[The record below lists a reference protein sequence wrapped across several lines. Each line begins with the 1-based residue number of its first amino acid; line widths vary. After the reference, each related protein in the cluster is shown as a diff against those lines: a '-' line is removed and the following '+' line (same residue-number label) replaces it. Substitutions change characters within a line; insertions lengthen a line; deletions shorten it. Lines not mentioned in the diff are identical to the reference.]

1 MINYKKLSIKEI
13 IDLLIKSDIQY
24 YNLGEPIF
32 NDDEYDEIKEYLRN
46 IDKKN
51 EYFKRVGADVAIDN
65 KVKLPFYLGSQ
76 DKIKDDDKTLQK
88 WLKKYNKPSSYVISE
103 KLDGISCLIIIN
115 NNNIRIY
122 TRGNGIYGQDIT
134 QLKDIIKGI
143 PVFNDK
149 QKLAIRG
156 ELIISKNN
164 WTKIADKGANARN
177 VVAGTINSK
186 VIDKNIAKY
195 IEFIAYDVL
204 NPRNNI
210 EKALEYAASLK
221 FNVVKYIIKSELS
234 ISSLYD
240 LFKNWKENS
249 NYEID
254 GLVIT
259 HNDIYKIKSGENP
272 KYSFAFKSLKMHE
285 EVDVIVTD
293 IEWNISKD
301 KYIKPIVKFNE
312 IKLNGVKIKQATGF
326 NADYIVK
333 NIIGVGSKI
342 TIIRSGDVIPYIKNV
357 LKPATNGK
365 PLLPLL
371 PFKWKGKDIILE
383 NNAKNREQD
392 IKIYTY
398 FMKTLNIKGIGEG
411 IITKLYDNS
420 YDTLYKIINISKNE
434 LLNIDGFKEKSANN
448 LIESLKSIKTKKC
461 LEIMHASNLLGR
473 GLGEKKLNLV
483 FDVYPFICSDQEK
496 TLKLT
501 VDDLKKI
508 NGLGELSATL
518 IISNLK
524 TFLDFYNSLNIDNDN
539 GNDNDNDNDNDNG
552 NDNNNDN
559 GNGNGNGNGNDKYK
573 DNIYV
578 FTGIRDKDLE
588 KIIISSGGKIANIVN
603 KKTTLLIVKDYN
615 DNTVK
620 VKTARSLNIPIIT
633 YDDFIK

>member
-1 MINYKKLSIKEI
+1 MIDYKSLTKKDL

-32 NDDEYDEIKEYLRN
+32 SDDEYDEIKEYLKS

-51 EYFKRVGADVAIDN
+51 DYFKRIGADVAIDN
-65 KVKLPFYLGSQ
+65 KIKLPFFLGSQ
-76 DKIKDDDKTLQK
+76 DKIKDDDKILQK
-88 WLKKYNKPSSYVISE
+88 WLKKYNNPSSYVISE

-134 QLKDIIKGI
+134 HFKDIIKGI

-149 QKLAIRG
+149 QKIAIRG

-164 WTKIADKGANARN
+164 WTKISDKGANARN
-177 VVAGTINSK
+177 VVAGIINSK
-186 VIDKNIAKY
+186 NIDKDIAKY

-204 NPRNNI
+204 NPRTNI
-210 EKALEYAASLK
+210 QKALEYASNLK
-221 FNVVKYIIKSELS
+221 FNVVKYITTTELL
-234 ISSLYD
+234 ISNLYE
-240 LFKNWKENS
+240 LFKNWKEIG

-272 KYSFAFKSLKMHE
+272 KYSFAFKSLKMQE
-285 EVDVIVTD
+285 EVNVIVSD

-333 NIIGVGSKI
+333 NIIGIGSKI

-357 LKPATNGK
+357 IKPSTNGK
-365 PLLPLL
+365 PLLPTI
-371 PFKWKGKDIILE
+371 PYIWKGKDIILE
-383 NNAKNREQD
+383 GLLKNREQD
-392 IKIYTY
+392 IKIFTY

-420 YDTLYKIINISKNE
+420 FDTLQKIINISKNE
-434 LLNIDGFKEKSANN
+434 LLNIEGFKDKSSNN
-448 LIESLKSIKTKKC
+448 LIESLKSIKTKNC
-461 LEIMHASNLLGR
+461 IDIMNASNLLGR

-483 FDVYPFICSDQEK
+483 FEVYPFICKDQEK

-501 VDDLKKI
+501 VDDLIKI
-508 NGLGELSATL
+508 NGLGEISASL

-524 TFLDFYNSLNIDNDN
+524 IFLDFYNSLNIDDKDDKDN
-539 GNDNDNDNDNDNG
+539 KDDKKEKII
-552 NDNNNDN
+552 NN
-559 GNGNGNGNGNDKYK
+559 KYK
-573 DNIYV
+573 NNIYV
-578 FTGIRDKDLE
+578 FTGIRDKNLE
-588 KIIISSGGKIANIVN
+588 SIIISSGGKISNIVN
-603 KKTTLLIVKDYN
+603 KKTTALIVKDYN

-633 YDDFIK
+633 YEEFIK

>member
-1 MINYKKLSIKEI
+1 MIDYKKLSVKDI

-32 NDDEYDEIKEYLRN
+32 NDDEYDEIKEYLKT

-51 EYFKRVGADVAIDN
+51 DYFKRVGADVAIDN

-88 WLKKYNKPSSYVISE
+88 WLKKYNLPSSYVISE

-115 NNNIRIY
+115 NNKIRIY

-149 QKLAIRG
+149 QKIAIRG
-156 ELIISKNN
+156 ELIINKKN
-164 WTKIADKGANARN
+164 WTKISDKGANARN

-204 NPRNNI
+204 NPRTNI
-210 EKALEYAASLK
+210 KNALEYAATLK
-221 FNVVKYIIKSELS
+221 FNVVKHIIKSELS

-240 LFKNWKENS
+240 LFKNWKETS

-272 KYSFAFKSLKMHE
+272 KYSFAFKSLKMQQ
-285 EVDVIVTD
+285 EVDVIVSD

-333 NIIGVGSKI
+333 NIIGIGSKI

-357 LKPATNGK
+357 LTPSTNGK
-365 PLLPLL
+365 PLMPLL
-371 PFKWKGKDIILE
+371 PYKWKGKDIILE

-392 IKIYTY
+392 IKIYSY

-420 YDTLYKIINISKNE
+420 YDTLHKIINISKQE
-434 LLNIDGFKEKSANN
+434 LLNIEGFKEKSANN

-483 FDVYPFICSDQEK
+483 YEVYPFICSDQEK

-508 NGLGELSATL
+508 NGLGELSASL

-524 TFLDFYNSLNIDNDN
+524 SFLDFYNSLNIDNDN
-539 GNDNDNDNDNDNG
+539 DNDNKNDNDNGNGNDNDNKNDNDNDNDNK
-552 NDNNNDN
+552 
-559 GNGNGNGNGNDKYK
+559 NDKYK

-578 FTGIRDKDLE
+578 FTGIRDKNLE
-588 KIIISSGGKIANIVN
+588 KIIIASGGKIANIVN
-603 KKTTLLIVKDYN
+603 KKTTLLIVKDYD

>member
-1 MINYKKLSIKEI
+1 MIDYKKLSIKEI
-13 IDLLIKSDIQY
+13 VDLLIKSDIQY

-32 NDDEYDEIKEYLRN
+32 TDNEYDEIKEYLQT

-51 EYFKRVGADVAIDN
+51 DYFKRVGADVAIHN

-88 WLKKYNKPSSYVISE
+88 WLNKYNKPSSYVISE

-115 NNNIRIY
+115 NNKIRIY

-143 PVFNDK
+143 PLFNDK

-156 ELIISKNN
+156 ELIINKNN

-204 NPRNNI
+204 NPRTNI
-210 EKALEYAASLK
+210 ENALEYATSLN
-221 FNVVKYIIKSELS
+221 FNVVKYIKQSELS

-240 LFKNWKENS
+240 LFKNWKETS
-249 NYEID
+249 DYEID

-333 NIIGVGSKI
+333 NIIGIGSKI

-357 LKPATNGK
+357 LTPSTNGK
-365 PLLPLL
+365 PLMPLL
-371 PFKWKGKDIILE
+371 PYKWKGKDIILE
-383 NNAKNREQD
+383 NNLKNREQD

-483 FDVYPFICSDQEK
+483 FEVYPFICSDQEK

-508 NGLGELSATL
+508 NGLGELSASL

-524 TFLDFYNSLNIDNDN
+524 SFLDFYNSLNIDND
-539 GNDNDNDNDNDNG
+539 DK
-552 NDNNNDN
+552 DNNDDKNDKYKN
-559 GNGNGNGNGNDKYK
+559 KNDDKNDKYK

-578 FTGIRDKDLE
+578 FTGVRDKDLE

-620 VKTARSLNIPIIT
+620 VKTAKSLNIPIIT

>member
-1 MINYKKLSIKEI
+1 MIDYKKLSVKEI

-32 NDDEYDEIKEYLRN
+32 NDNEYDEIKEYLQN

-51 EYFKRVGADVAIDN
+51 DYFKRVGADVAIDN
-65 KVKLPFYLGSQ
+65 KIKLPFYLGSQ

-88 WLKKYNKPSSYVISE
+88 WLKKYNSPSSYVISE

-115 NNNIRIY
+115 NNKIRIY

-143 PVFNDK
+143 PIFNDK
-149 QKLAIRG
+149 QKIAIRG
-156 ELIISKNN
+156 ELIINKTN
-164 WTKIADKGANARN
+164 WIKIADKGANARN

-204 NPRNNI
+204 NPRTNI
-210 EKALEYAASLK
+210 KKALDYAETLK
-221 FNVVKYIIKSELS
+221 FNVVKHTIKSELS
-234 ISSLYD
+234 ISILYD
-240 LFKNWKENS
+240 LFKNWKETS

-254 GLVIT
+254 GLVVT

-272 KYSFAFKSLKMHE
+272 KYSFAFKSLKMQE
-285 EVDVIVTD
+285 EVDVIVSD

-357 LKPATNGK
+357 ITPSTNGK
-365 PLLPLL
+365 PLMPLL
-371 PFKWKGKDIILE
+371 PYKWKGKDIILE
-383 NNAKNREQD
+383 NSAKNREQD
-392 IKIYTY
+392 IKIYSY

-420 YDTLYKIINISKNE
+420 YDTLNKIINISKNE
-434 LLNIDGFKEKSANN
+434 LLNIEGFKEKSANN

-483 FDVYPFICSDQEK
+483 FEVYPFICSDQEK

-508 NGLGELSATL
+508 NGLGELSASL

-524 TFLDFYNSLNIDNDN
+524 TFLEFYNSLNIDNKNEIINHEKDEI
-539 GNDNDNDNDNDNG
+539 
-552 NDNNNDN
+552 NN
-559 GNGNGNGNGNDKYK
+559 KYK

-578 FTGIRDKDLE
+578 FTGIRDKNLE
-588 KIIISSGGKIANIVN
+588 KIIISSGGKISNIVN
-603 KKTTLLIVKDYN
+603 KKTTVLIVKDYD

-620 VKTARSLNIPIIT
+620 VKTARSLNIPIII

>member
-1 MINYKKLSIKEI
+1 MIDYKKLSVKEI

-88 WLKKYNKPSSYVISE
+88 WLKKYNNPSSYVISE

-115 NNNIRIY
+115 NNKIRIY

-143 PVFNDK
+143 PPFNDK
-149 QKLAIRG
+149 QKIAIRG
-156 ELIISKNN
+156 ELIINKNN

-186 VIDKNIAKY
+186 IIDKNIAKY

-210 EKALEYAASLK
+210 EKSLEYATSLN
-221 FNVVKYIIKSELS
+221 FNVVKYIVKSELS
-234 ISSLYD
+234 ILSLYD
-240 LFKNWKENS
+240 LFKNWKETS

-272 KYSFAFKSLKMHE
+272 KYSFAFKSLKMHQE
-285 EVDVIVTD
+285 IDVIVTD

-333 NIIGVGSKI
+333 NIIGIGSKI
-342 TIIRSGDVIPYIKNV
+342 TIIRSGDVIPHIKNV

-365 PLLPLL
+365 PLMPLL
-371 PFKWKGKDIILE
+371 SYKWKGKDIILE
-383 NNAKNREQD
+383 NNSKNREQD

-434 LLNIDGFKEKSANN
+434 LLNIDGFKEKSTNN

-483 FDVYPFICSDQEK
+483 FEVYPFICSDQEK

-508 NGLGELSATL
+508 NGLGELSASL

-524 TFLDFYNSLNIDNDN
+524 TFLDFYNSLNIDDKDN
-539 GNDNDNDNDNDNG
+539 KDDKYDKYKDDKDDKDDNKDDDKD
-552 NDNNNDN
+552 
-559 GNGNGNGNGNDKYK
+559 DKYK

-603 KKTTLLIVKDYN
+603 KKTTLVIVKDYN

>member
-1 MINYKKLSIKEI
+1 MIDYKKLSVKEI

-88 WLKKYNKPSSYVISE
+88 WLKKYNSPSSYVISE

-115 NNNIRIY
+115 NNKIRIY

-143 PVFNDK
+143 PIFNDK
-149 QKLAIRG
+149 QKIAIRG
-156 ELIISKNN
+156 ELIINKTN
-164 WTKIADKGANARN
+164 WIKIADKGANARN

-204 NPRNNI
+204 NPRTNI
-210 EKALEYAASLK
+210 KKALDYAASLK
-221 FNVVKYIIKSELS
+221 FNVVKHTIKSELS
-234 ISSLYD
+234 ISCLYD
-240 LFKNWKENS
+240 LFKNWKEIS

-254 GLVIT
+254 GLVVT

-272 KYSFAFKSLKMHE
+272 KYSFAFKSLKMQE
-285 EVDVIVTD
+285 EVDVIVSD

-357 LKPATNGK
+357 ITPSTNGK
-365 PLLPLL
+365 PLMPLL
-371 PFKWKGKDIILE
+371 PYKWKGKDIILE

-392 IKIYTY
+392 IKIYSY

-411 IITKLYDNS
+411 IIAKLYDNS
-420 YDTLYKIINISKNE
+420 YDTLNKIINISKNE
-434 LLNIDGFKEKSANN
+434 LLTIDGFKEKSANN

-483 FDVYPFICSDQEK
+483 FEVYPFICSDQEK

-508 NGLGELSATL
+508 NGLGELSASL

-524 TFLDFYNSLNIDNDN
+524 TFLEFYNSLNIENENEIKDEIKNEN
-539 GNDNDNDNDNDNG
+539 EIK
-552 NDNNNDN
+552 NN
-559 GNGNGNGNGNDKYK
+559 KYK

-578 FTGIRDKDLE
+578 FTGIRDKNLE
-588 KIIISSGGKIANIVN
+588 KIIISSGGKISNIVN
-603 KKTTLLIVKDYN
+603 KKTTVLIVKDYD

>member
-1 MINYKKLSIKEI
+1 MIDYKSLTKKDL

-32 NDDEYDEIKEYLRN
+32 SDDEYDEIKEYLKS

-51 EYFKRVGADVAIDN
+51 DYFKRIGADVAIDN
-65 KVKLPFYLGSQ
+65 KIKLPFFLGSQ
-76 DKIKDDDKTLQK
+76 DKIKDDDKILQK
-88 WLKKYNKPSSYVISE
+88 WLKKYNNPSSYVISE

-134 QLKDIIKGI
+134 HFKDIIKGI

-149 QKLAIRG
+149 QKIAIRG

-164 WTKIADKGANARN
+164 WTKISDKGANARN
-177 VVAGTINSK
+177 VVAGIINSK
-186 VIDKNIAKY
+186 NIDKDIAKY

-204 NPRNNI
+204 NPRTNI
-210 EKALEYAASLK
+210 QKALEYASNLK
-221 FNVVKYIIKSELS
+221 FNVVKYITTTELL
-234 ISSLYD
+234 ISNLYE
-240 LFKNWKENS
+240 LFKNWKEIS

-272 KYSFAFKSLKMHE
+272 KYSFAFKSLKMQE
-285 EVDVIVTD
+285 EIDVIVTD

-333 NIIGVGSKI
+333 NVIGVGSKI

-357 LKPATNGK
+357 IKPSTNGK
-365 PLLPLL
+365 PLLPSVSYI
-371 PFKWKGKDIILE
+371 WKGKDIILE
-383 NNAKNREQD
+383 TLSKNREQD
-392 IKIYTY
+392 IKSYSY

-420 YDTLYKIINISKNE
+420 FDTLNKIINISKQE
-434 LLNIDGFKEKSANN
+434 LLSIDGFKDKSANN

-461 LEIMHASNLLGR
+461 LDIMNASNLIGR
-473 GLGEKKLNLV
+473 GLGEKKLNLI
-483 FDVYPFICSDQEK
+483 FEVYPFICTDQEK

-501 VDDLKKI
+501 IDDLKKI
-508 NGLGELSATL
+508 NGLGELSASL

-524 TFLDFYNSLNIDNDN
+524 TFLEFYNSLNINENKDENKDEEN
-539 GNDNDNDNDNDNG
+539 III
-552 NDNNNDN
+552 NN
-559 GNGNGNGNGNDKYK
+559 KYK
-573 DNIYV
+573 NNIYV
-578 FTGIRDKDLE
+578 FTGIRDKKLE
-588 KIIISSGGKIANIVN
+588 EIIISSGGKISNIVN
-603 KKTTLLIVKDYN
+603 KNATALIVKDYN

-620 VKTARSLNIPIIT
+620 VKTARNLNIPIIS
-633 YDDFIK
+633 YDNFIK

>member
-1 MINYKKLSIKEI
+1 MIDYKKLSVKDI

-32 NDDEYDEIKEYLRN
+32 NDDEYDEIKEYLKT

-51 EYFKRVGADVAIDN
+51 DYFKRVGADVAIDN

-88 WLKKYNKPSSYVISE
+88 WLKKYNLPSSYVISE

-115 NNNIRIY
+115 NNKIRIY

-143 PVFNDK
+143 PIFNDK
-149 QKLAIRG
+149 QKIAIRG
-156 ELIISKNN
+156 ELIINKKN

-186 VIDKNIAKY
+186 VIDINIAKY

-204 NPRNNI
+204 NPRTNI
-210 EKALEYAASLK
+210 KNALEYAATLK
-221 FNVVKYIIKSELS
+221 FNVVKHIIKSELS

-240 LFKNWKENS
+240 LFKNWKETS

-272 KYSFAFKSLKMHE
+272 KYSFAFKSLKMQQ
-285 EVDVIVTD
+285 EVDVIVSD

-333 NIIGVGSKI
+333 NIIGIGSKI

-357 LKPATNGK
+357 ITPSTNGK
-365 PLLPLL
+365 PLMPLV
-371 PFKWKGKDIILE
+371 PYKWKGKDIILE

-392 IKIYTY
+392 IKIYSY

-420 YDTLYKIINISKNE
+420 YDTLQKIINISKQE
-434 LLNIDGFKEKSANN
+434 LLNIEGFKEKSANN

-483 FDVYPFICSDQEK
+483 FEVYPFICSDQEK

-508 NGLGELSATL
+508 NGLGELSASL

-539 GNDNDNDNDNDNG
+539 NNDNDNKNDNGNDNDNDNG
-552 NDNNNDN
+552 NKNDN
-559 GNGNGNGNGNDKYK
+559 DNKKYK

-578 FTGIRDKDLE
+578 FTGIRDKNLE
-588 KIIISSGGKIANIVN
+588 KIIIANGGKIANIVN

>member
-1 MINYKKLSIKEI
+1 MINYKKLSTKEI

-32 NDDEYDEIKEYLRN
+32 NDDEYDEIKDYLKT

-51 EYFKRVGADVAIDN
+51 DYFKRVGADVAIDN

-76 DKIKDDDKTLQK
+76 DKIKDDDKILQK

-115 NNNIRIY
+115 NNIIRIY

-210 EKALEYAASLK
+210 EKALEYASSLK
-221 FNVVKYIIKSELS
+221 FNVVKYIVKSELS
-234 ISSLYD
+234 ILSLYD

-272 KYSFAFKSLKMHE
+272 KYSFAFKSLKMHQ

-293 IEWNISKD
+293 IKWNISKD

-342 TIIRSGDVIPYIKNV
+342 TIIRSGDVIPHIINV
-357 LKPATNGK
+357 LKPSTNGK

-383 NNAKNREQD
+383 NNSKNREQD

-501 VDDLKKI
+501 IDDLKKI

-524 TFLDFYNSLNIDNDN
+524 TFLDFYNSLNIDIGNNDN
-539 GNDNDNDNDNDNG
+539 GNNDIDNDNDNNDNDN
-552 NDNNNDN
+552 ND
-559 GNGNGNGNGNDKYK
+559 NDKYK

>member
-1 MINYKKLSIKEI
+1 MIDYKKLSVKDI

-32 NDDEYDEIKEYLRN
+32 NDDEYDEIKEYLKT

-51 EYFKRVGADVAIDN
+51 DYFKRVGADVAIDN

-88 WLKKYNKPSSYVISE
+88 WLKKYNLPSSYVISE

-115 NNNIRIY
+115 NNKIRIY

-143 PVFNDK
+143 PIFNDK
-149 QKLAIRG
+149 QKIAIRG
-156 ELIISKNN
+156 ELIINKKN

-204 NPRNNI
+204 NPRTNI
-210 EKALEYAASLK
+210 KNALEYAATLK
-221 FNVVKYIIKSELS
+221 FNVVKHIIKSELS

-240 LFKNWKENS
+240 LFKNWKETS

-272 KYSFAFKSLKMHE
+272 KYSFAFKSLKMQQ
-285 EVDVIVTD
+285 EVDVIVSD

-333 NIIGVGSKI
+333 NIIGIGSKI

-357 LKPATNGK
+357 LTPSTNGK
-365 PLLPLL
+365 PLMPLV
-371 PFKWKGKDIILE
+371 PYKWKGKDIILE

-392 IKIYTY
+392 IKIYSY

-420 YDTLYKIINISKNE
+420 YDTLQKIINISKQE
-434 LLNIDGFKEKSANN
+434 LLNIEGFKEKSANN

-483 FDVYPFICSDQEK
+483 FEVYPFICSDQEK

-508 NGLGELSATL
+508 NGLGELSASL

-539 GNDNDNDNDNDNG
+539 DNDNKNDNDNDNDNG
-552 NDNNNDN
+552 N
-559 GNGNGNGNGNDKYK
+559 GNGNDNKKYK

-578 FTGIRDKDLE
+578 FTGIRDKNLE
-588 KIIISSGGKIANIVN
+588 KIIIASGGKIANIVN
-603 KKTTLLIVKDYN
+603 KKTTLLIVKDYD

>member
-1 MINYKKLSIKEI
+1 MIDYKRLSIKEI

-32 NDDEYDEIKEYLRN
+32 TDNEYDEIKEYLKT

-51 EYFKRVGADVAIDN
+51 DYFKRVGADVAIDN

-88 WLKKYNKPSSYVISE
+88 WLKKYNTPSSYVISE

-115 NNNIRIY
+115 NNKIRIY
-122 TRGNGIYGQDIT
+122 TRGNGVYGQDIT

-143 PVFNDK
+143 PLFNDK

-156 ELIISKNN
+156 ELIINKNN

-204 NPRNNI
+204 NPRTNI
-210 EKALEYAASLK
+210 ENALGYATSLN
-221 FNVVKYIIKSELS
+221 FNVVKHIKQSELS

-240 LFKNWKENS
+240 LFKNWKETS

-333 NIIGVGSKI
+333 NIIGIGSKI

-365 PLLPLL
+365 PLMPLL
-371 PFKWKGKDIILE
+371 PYKWKGKDIILE
-383 NNAKNREQD
+383 NNLKNREQD

-434 LLNIDGFKEKSANN
+434 LLIIDGFKEKSANN

-461 LEIMHASNLLGR
+461 LEIMNASNLLGR

-483 FDVYPFICSDQEK
+483 FEVYPFICSDQEK

-508 NGLGELSATL
+508 NGLGELSASL

-524 TFLDFYNSLNIDNDN
+524 TFLDFYNSLNIDNIDDN
-539 GNDNDNDNDNDNG
+539 KDDKDHKDDKDNI
-552 NDNNNDN
+552 
-559 GNGNGNGNGNDKYK
+559 DKYK

-578 FTGIRDKDLE
+578 FTGVRDKDLE

>member
-32 NDDEYDEIKEYLRN
+32 NDDEYDEIKDYLKT

-51 EYFKRVGADVAIDN
+51 DYFKRVGADVAIDN

-149 QKLAIRG
+149 HKLAIRG

-210 EKALEYAASLK
+210 ENALEYAASLK

-420 YDTLYKIINISKNE
+420 YDTLFKIINISKNE

-539 GNDNDNDNDNDNG
+539 GKYKDNDNDKYKDK
-552 NDNNNDN
+552 
-559 GNGNGNGNGNDKYK
+559 DKYK

>member
-1 MINYKKLSIKEI
+1 MIDYKKLSVKEI

-32 NDDEYDEIKEYLRN
+32 NDDEYDEIKEYLQN

-51 EYFKRVGADVAIDN
+51 DYFKRVGADVAIDN

-76 DKIKDDDKTLQK
+76 DKIKDDDKILQK
-88 WLKKYNKPSSYVISE
+88 WLKKYNLPSSYVISE

-115 NNNIRIY
+115 NNKIRIY

-149 QKLAIRG
+149 QKIAIRG
-156 ELIISKNN
+156 ELIINKTN
-164 WTKIADKGANARN
+164 WIKIADKGANARN

-204 NPRNNI
+204 NPRTNI
-210 EKALEYAASLK
+210 KKALDYAETLK
-221 FNVVKYIIKSELS
+221 FNVVKHIIKSELS
-234 ISSLYD
+234 ISSLYE
-240 LFKNWKENS
+240 LFKNWKETS

-254 GLVIT
+254 GLVVT

-272 KYSFAFKSLKMHE
+272 KYSFAFKSLKMQQE
-285 EVDVIVTD
+285 IDVIVSD

-357 LKPATNGK
+357 ITPSTNGK
-365 PLLPLL
+365 PLMPLL
-371 PFKWKGKDIILE
+371 PYKWKGKDIILE
-383 NNAKNREQD
+383 NSGKNREQD
-392 IKIYTY
+392 IKIYSY

-420 YDTLYKIINISKNE
+420 YDTLNKIINISKKE
-434 LLNIDGFKEKSANN
+434 LLNIEGFKEKSANN
-448 LIESLKSIKTKKC
+448 LIESLQSIKTKKC

-483 FDVYPFICSDQEK
+483 FEVYPFICSDQVK

-524 TFLDFYNSLNIDNDN
+524 TFLDFYNSLNIDNK
-539 GNDNDNDNDNDNG
+539 
-552 NDNNNDN
+552 NNDKKDEKDEKY
-559 GNGNGNGNGNDKYK
+559 DKYK

-578 FTGIRDKDLE
+578 FTGVRDKNLE
-588 KIIISSGGKIANIVN
+588 KIIIFSGGKISNIVN

>member
-1 MINYKKLSIKEI
+1 MIDYKKLSVKDI

-32 NDDEYDEIKEYLRN
+32 NDDEYDEIKEYLKT

-51 EYFKRVGADVAIDN
+51 DYFKRVGADVAIDN

-88 WLKKYNKPSSYVISE
+88 WLKKYNLPSSYVISE

-115 NNNIRIY
+115 NNKIRIY

-143 PVFNDK
+143 PIFNDK
-149 QKLAIRG
+149 QKIAIRG
-156 ELIISKNN
+156 ELIINKKN

-204 NPRNNI
+204 NPRTNI
-210 EKALEYAASLK
+210 KNALEYAATLK
-221 FNVVKYIIKSELS
+221 FNVVKHIIKSELS

-240 LFKNWKENS
+240 LFKNWKETS

-272 KYSFAFKSLKMHE
+272 KYSFAFKSLKMQQ
-285 EVDVIVTD
+285 EVDVIVSD

-333 NIIGVGSKI
+333 NIIGIGSKI

-357 LKPATNGK
+357 LTPSTNGK
-365 PLLPLL
+365 PLMPLV
-371 PFKWKGKDIILE
+371 PYKWKGKDIILE

-392 IKIYTY
+392 IKIYSY

-420 YDTLYKIINISKNE
+420 YDTLQKIINISKQE
-434 LLNIDGFKEKSANN
+434 LLNIEGFKEKSANN

-483 FDVYPFICSDQEK
+483 FEVYPFICSDQEK

-508 NGLGELSATL
+508 NGLGELSASL

-539 GNDNDNDNDNDNG
+539 DNKNDNKNDNGNDNDNDNDNG
-552 NDNNNDN
+552 NDNDNDN
-559 GNGNGNGNGNDKYK
+559 KKYK

-578 FTGIRDKDLE
+578 FTGIRDKNLE
-588 KIIISSGGKIANIVN
+588 KIIIANGGKIANIVN
-603 KKTTLLIVKDYN
+603 KKTTLLIVKDYD

>member
-1 MINYKKLSIKEI
+1 MIDYKSLTKKEI
-13 IDLLIKSDIQY
+13 TDLLIKSDIQY

-32 NDDEYDEIKEYLRN
+32 TDDEYDEIKEYLKS

-51 EYFKRVGADVAIDN
+51 EYFKRIGADVAIDN
-65 KVKLPFYLGSQ
+65 KVKLPFFLGSQ
-76 DKIKDDDKTLQK
+76 DKIKDDDKVLQK
-88 WLKKYNKPSSYVISE
+88 WLKKYNTPSSYVISE

-134 QLKDIIKGI
+134 QIKDIIKGI
-143 PVFNDK
+143 PKFNDK
-149 QKLAIRG
+149 HKIAIRG
-156 ELIISKNN
+156 ELIISKTN
-164 WTKIADKGANARN
+164 WAKISDKGANARN

-186 VIDKNIAKY
+186 VIDKDIAKY
-195 IEFIAYDVL
+195 IEFISYDVL
-204 NPRNNI
+204 NPRTNI
-210 EKALEYAASLK
+210 QKALEYAASLK
-221 FNVVKYIIKSELS
+221 FKVVKYITTDELS
-234 ISSLYD
+234 ISNLYE
-240 LFKNWKENS
+240 LFKNWKETC
-249 NYEID
+249 NYDID

-272 KYSFAFKSLKMHE
+272 KYSFAFKSLKMQE
-285 EVDVIVTD
+285 EVDVIVSD

-312 IKLNGVKIKQATGF
+312 IQLNGVKIKQATGF

-333 NIIGVGSKI
+333 NIIGIGSKI

-365 PLLPLL
+365 PLLPIV
-371 PFKWKGKDIILE
+371 PYIWKGKDIILDTV
-383 NNAKNREQD
+383 AKNREQD
-392 IKIYTY
+392 IKIYSY

-420 YDTLYKIINISKNE
+420 FDTLQKIINITKDE
-434 LLNIDGFKEKSANN
+434 LVNIEGFKDKSANN

-483 FDVYPFICSDQEK
+483 FEVYPFICSDQEK

-501 VDDLKKI
+501 IDDLKKI
-508 NGLGELSATL
+508 NGLGEVSAAL

-524 TFLDFYNSLNIDNDN
+524 TFLEFYNSLNINNDDDNDEDN
-539 GNDNDNDNDNDNG
+539 NDDNDKRKKGKKDDKIII
-552 NDNNNDN
+552 NN
-559 GNGNGNGNGNDKYK
+559 KYK
-573 DNIYV
+573 NNIYV
-578 FTGIRDKDLE
+578 FTGIRDKNLE
-588 KIIISSGGKIANIVN
+588 AIIIASGGKLSNIVN
-603 KKTTLLIVKDYN
+603 KKTTYLIVKDYN

-620 VKTARSLNIPIIT
+620 VKTARDLNIPIIS

>member
-149 QKLAIRG
+149 HKLAIRG

-240 LFKNWKENS
+240 LFKNWKETS

-539 GNDNDNDNDNDNG
+539 
-552 NDNNNDN
+552 
-559 GNGNGNGNGNDKYK
+559 DKYK

>member
-1 MINYKKLSIKEI
+1 MIDYKSLTKKEI

-32 NDDEYDEIKEYLRN
+32 TDDEYDEIKDYLKT

-51 EYFKRVGADVAIDN
+51 DYFKRIGADVAIDN
-65 KVKLPFYLGSQ
+65 KIKLPFFLGSQ

-88 WLKKYNKPSSYVISE
+88 WLIKYNNPSSYVISE

-115 NNNIRIY
+115 NNKIRIY

-134 QLKDIIKGI
+134 QFKDIIKGI
-143 PVFNDK
+143 PIFNDK
-149 QKLAIRG
+149 QKIAIRG
-156 ELIISKNN
+156 ELIISKSN
-164 WTKIADKGANARN
+164 WTKISYKGANARN
-177 VVAGTINSK
+177 VVAGSINSK
-186 VIDKNIAKY
+186 VIDKDIAKY

-204 NPRNNI
+204 NPRTNI
-210 EKALEYAASLK
+210 QKALEYASKLK
-221 FNVVKYIIKSELS
+221 FNIVRYITTSELS
-234 ISSLYD
+234 ISNLYE
-240 LFKNWKENS
+240 LFKNWKETS

-254 GLVIT
+254 GLVVT

-272 KYSFAFKSLKMHE
+272 KYSFAFKSLKMQE
-285 EVDVIVTD
+285 EVDVIVSD

-333 NIIGVGSKI
+333 NVIGVGSKI

-357 LKPATNGK
+357 IKPSTNGK
-365 PLLPLL
+365 PLLPSV
-371 PFKWKGKDIILE
+371 PYIWKGKDIILE
-383 NNAKNREQD
+383 GSVKNREQD
-392 IKIYTY
+392 IKIFTY

-420 YDTLYKIINISKNE
+420 FDTLQKIINISKNE
-434 LLNIDGFKEKSANN
+434 LLNIEGFKDKSANN

-461 LEIMHASNLLGR
+461 LDIMHASNLLGR

-483 FDVYPFICSDQEK
+483 FEVYPFICTDQEK

-508 NGLGELSATL
+508 NGLGEVSASL

-524 TFLDFYNSLNIDNDN
+524 TFLEFYNSLNIDI
-539 GNDNDNDNDNDNG
+539 NDNDNDDNHDKKEDNEKEKEKII
-552 NDNNNDN
+552 NN
-559 GNGNGNGNGNDKYK
+559 KYK
-573 DNIYV
+573 NNVYV
-578 FTGIRDKDLE
+578 FTGIRDKNLE
-588 KIIISSGGKIANIVN
+588 AIIISSGGKISNIVN
-603 KKTTLLIVKDYN
+603 KNTTTLIVKDYN

-633 YDDFIK
+633 YEEFIK

>member
-1 MINYKKLSIKEI
+1 MIDYKKLSVKEI

-88 WLKKYNKPSSYVISE
+88 WLKKYNSPSSYVISE

-115 NNNIRIY
+115 NNKIRIY

-143 PVFNDK
+143 PIFNDK
-149 QKLAIRG
+149 QKIAIRG
-156 ELIISKNN
+156 ELIINKIN
-164 WTKIADKGANARN
+164 WIKIADKGANARN

-204 NPRNNI
+204 NPRTNI
-210 EKALEYAASLK
+210 KKALDYAASLK
-221 FNVVKYIIKSELS
+221 FNVVKHTIKSELS

-240 LFKNWKENS
+240 LFKNWKEIS

-254 GLVIT
+254 GLVVT

-272 KYSFAFKSLKMHE
+272 KYSFAFKSLKMQE
-285 EVDVIVTD
+285 EVDVIVSD

-357 LKPATNGK
+357 ITPSTNGK
-365 PLLPLL
+365 PLMPLL
-371 PFKWKGKDIILE
+371 PYKWKGKDIILE

-392 IKIYTY
+392 IKIYSY

-420 YDTLYKIINISKNE
+420 YDTLNKIINISKNE
-434 LLNIDGFKEKSANN
+434 LLNIEGFKEKSANN

-483 FDVYPFICSDQEK
+483 FEVYPFICSNQEK

-508 NGLGELSATL
+508 NGLGELSASL

-524 TFLDFYNSLNIDNDN
+524 TFLEFYNSLNIDNKD
-539 GNDNDNDNDNDNG
+539 GIKDEIKDEIK
-552 NDNNNDN
+552 NN
-559 GNGNGNGNGNDKYK
+559 KYK

-578 FTGIRDKDLE
+578 FTGIRDKNLE
-588 KIIISSGGKIANIVN
+588 KIIISSGGKISNIVN
-603 KKTTLLIVKDYN
+603 KKTTLLIVKDYD

>member
-1 MINYKKLSIKEI
+1 MIDYKKLSVKDI

-32 NDDEYDEIKEYLRN
+32 NDDEYDEIKEYLKT

-51 EYFKRVGADVAIDN
+51 DYFKRVGADVAIDN

-88 WLKKYNKPSSYVISE
+88 WLKKYNLPSSYVISE

-115 NNNIRIY
+115 NNKIRIY

-143 PVFNDK
+143 PIFNDK
-149 QKLAIRG
+149 QKIAIRG
-156 ELIISKNN
+156 ELIINKKN

-204 NPRNNI
+204 NPRTNI
-210 EKALEYAASLK
+210 KNALEYAATLK
-221 FNVVKYIIKSELS
+221 FNVVKHIIKSELS

-240 LFKNWKENS
+240 LFKNWKETS

-272 KYSFAFKSLKMHE
+272 KYSFAFKSLKMQQ
-285 EVDVIVTD
+285 EVDVIVSD

-333 NIIGVGSKI
+333 NIIGIGSKI

-357 LKPATNGK
+357 ISPSTNGK
-365 PLLPLL
+365 PLMPLV
-371 PFKWKGKDIILE
+371 PYKWKGKDIILE

-392 IKIYTY
+392 IKIYSY

-420 YDTLYKIINISKNE
+420 YDTLQKIINISKQE
-434 LLNIDGFKEKSANN
+434 LLNIEGFKEKSANN

-483 FDVYPFICSDQEK
+483 FEVYPFICSDQEK

-508 NGLGELSATL
+508 NGLGELSASL

-539 GNDNDNDNDNDNG
+539 DNDNKNDNDNDNDNG
-552 NDNNNDN
+552 N
-559 GNGNGNGNGNDKYK
+559 GNGNDNKKYK

-578 FTGIRDKDLE
+578 FTGIRDKNLE
-588 KIIISSGGKIANIVN
+588 KIIIANGGKIANIVN
-603 KKTTLLIVKDYN
+603 KKTTLLIVKDYD

>member
-1 MINYKKLSIKEI
+1 MIDYKKLSVKDI

-32 NDDEYDEIKEYLRN
+32 NDDEYDEIKEYLKT

-51 EYFKRVGADVAIDN
+51 DYFKRVGADVAIDN

-88 WLKKYNKPSSYVISE
+88 WLKKYNLPSSYVISE

-115 NNNIRIY
+115 NNKIRIY

-143 PVFNDK
+143 PIFNDK
-149 QKLAIRG
+149 QKIAIRG
-156 ELIISKNN
+156 ELIINKKN

-204 NPRNNI
+204 NPRTNI
-210 EKALEYAASLK
+210 KNALEYAATLK
-221 FNVVKYIIKSELS
+221 FNVVKHIIKSELS

-240 LFKNWKENS
+240 LFKNWKETS

-272 KYSFAFKSLKMHE
+272 KYSFAFKSLKMQQ
-285 EVDVIVTD
+285 EVDVIVSD

-333 NIIGVGSKI
+333 NIIGIGSKI

-357 LKPATNGK
+357 LTPSTNGK
-365 PLLPLL
+365 PLMPLV
-371 PFKWKGKDIILE
+371 PYKWKGKDIILE

-392 IKIYTY
+392 IKIYSY

-420 YDTLYKIINISKNE
+420 YDTLQKIINISKQE
-434 LLNIDGFKEKSANN
+434 LLNIEGFKEKSANN

-483 FDVYPFICSDQEK
+483 FEVYPFICSDQEK

-508 NGLGELSATL
+508 NGLGELSASL

-539 GNDNDNDNDNDNG
+539 NNDNDNKNDNGNDNDNDNG
-552 NDNNNDN
+552 NKNDN
-559 GNGNGNGNGNDKYK
+559 DNKKYK

-578 FTGIRDKDLE
+578 FTGIRDKNLE
-588 KIIISSGGKIANIVN
+588 KIIIANGGKIANIVN
-603 KKTTLLIVKDYN
+603 KKTTLLIVKDYD

>member
-1 MINYKKLSIKEI
+1 MIDYKRLSIKEI

-32 NDDEYDEIKEYLRN
+32 TDNEYDEIKEYLKT

-51 EYFKRVGADVAIDN
+51 DYFKRVGADVAIDN

-88 WLKKYNKPSSYVISE
+88 WLKKYNTPSSYVISE

-115 NNNIRIY
+115 NNKIRIY
-122 TRGNGIYGQDIT
+122 TRGNGVYGQDIT

-143 PVFNDK
+143 PLFNDK

-156 ELIISKNN
+156 ELIINKNN

-204 NPRNNI
+204 NPRTNI
-210 EKALEYAASLK
+210 ENALGYATSLN
-221 FNVVKYIIKSELS
+221 FNVVKHIKQSELS

-240 LFKNWKENS
+240 LFKNWKETS

-333 NIIGVGSKI
+333 NIIGIGSKI

-365 PLLPLL
+365 PLMPLL
-371 PFKWKGKDIILE
+371 PYKWKGKDIILE
-383 NNAKNREQD
+383 NNLKNREQD

-461 LEIMHASNLLGR
+461 LEIMNASNLLGR

-483 FDVYPFICSDQEK
+483 FEVYPFICSDQEK

-508 NGLGELSATL
+508 NGLGELSASL

-524 TFLDFYNSLNIDNDN
+524 TFLDFYNSLNIDNIDN
-539 GNDNDNDNDNDNG
+539 I
-552 NDNNNDN
+552 DNNDDN
-559 GNGNGNGNGNDKYK
+559 IDDDKDHKDDKYNIDKYK

-578 FTGIRDKDLE
+578 FTGVRDKDLE

>member
-1 MINYKKLSIKEI
+1 MIDYKRLSIKEI

-32 NDDEYDEIKEYLRN
+32 TDNEYDEIKEYLKT

-51 EYFKRVGADVAIDN
+51 DYFKRVGADVAIDN

-88 WLKKYNKPSSYVISE
+88 WLKKYNTPSSYVISE

-115 NNNIRIY
+115 NNKIRIY
-122 TRGNGIYGQDIT
+122 TRGNGVYGQDIT

-143 PVFNDK
+143 PLFNDK

-156 ELIISKNN
+156 ELIINKNN

-204 NPRNNI
+204 NPRTNI
-210 EKALEYAASLK
+210 ENALGYATSLN
-221 FNVVKYIIKSELS
+221 FNVVKHIKQSELS

-240 LFKNWKENS
+240 LFKNWKETS

-333 NIIGVGSKI
+333 NIIGIGSKI

-365 PLLPLL
+365 PLMPLL
-371 PFKWKGKDIILE
+371 PYKWKGKDIILE
-383 NNAKNREQD
+383 NNLKNREQD

-434 LLNIDGFKEKSANN
+434 LLIIDGFKEKSANN

-461 LEIMHASNLLGR
+461 LEIMNASNLLGR

-483 FDVYPFICSDQEK
+483 FEVYPFICSDQEK

-508 NGLGELSATL
+508 NGLGELSASL

-524 TFLDFYNSLNIDNDN
+524 TFLDFYNSLNIDNI
-539 GNDNDNDNDNDNG
+539 
-552 NDNNNDN
+552 DNNDDN
-559 GNGNGNGNGNDKYK
+559 IDDNKDNKDDKYNIDKYK

>member
-1 MINYKKLSIKEI
+1 MIDYKKLSVKDI

-32 NDDEYDEIKEYLRN
+32 NDDEYDEIKEYLKT

-51 EYFKRVGADVAIDN
+51 DYFKRVGADVAIDN

-88 WLKKYNKPSSYVISE
+88 WLKKYNLPSSYVISE

-115 NNNIRIY
+115 NNKIRIY

-143 PVFNDK
+143 PIFNDK
-149 QKLAIRG
+149 QKIAIRG
-156 ELIISKNN
+156 ELIINKKN

-204 NPRNNI
+204 NPRTNI
-210 EKALEYAASLK
+210 KNALEYAATLK
-221 FNVVKYIIKSELS
+221 FNVVKHIIKSELS

-240 LFKNWKENS
+240 LFKNWKETS

-272 KYSFAFKSLKMHE
+272 KYSFAFKSLKMQQ
-285 EVDVIVTD
+285 EVDVIVSD

-333 NIIGVGSKI
+333 NIIGIGSKI

-357 LKPATNGK
+357 LTPSTNGK
-365 PLLPLL
+365 PLMPLV
-371 PFKWKGKDIILE
+371 PYKWKGKDIILE

-392 IKIYTY
+392 IKIYSY

-420 YDTLYKIINISKNE
+420 YDTLQKIINISKQE
-434 LLNIDGFKEKSANN
+434 LLNIEGFKEKSANN

-461 LEIMHASNLLGR
+461 LEVMHASNLLGR

-483 FDVYPFICSDQEK
+483 FEVYPFICSDQEK

-508 NGLGELSATL
+508 NGLGELSASL

-539 GNDNDNDNDNDNG
+539 DNKNDNKNDNGNDNDNDNDNG
-552 NDNNNDN
+552 NDNDNDN
-559 GNGNGNGNGNDKYK
+559 KKYK

-578 FTGIRDKDLE
+578 FTGIRDKNLE
-588 KIIISSGGKIANIVN
+588 KIIIASGGKIANIVN
-603 KKTTLLIVKDYN
+603 KKTTLLIVKDYD